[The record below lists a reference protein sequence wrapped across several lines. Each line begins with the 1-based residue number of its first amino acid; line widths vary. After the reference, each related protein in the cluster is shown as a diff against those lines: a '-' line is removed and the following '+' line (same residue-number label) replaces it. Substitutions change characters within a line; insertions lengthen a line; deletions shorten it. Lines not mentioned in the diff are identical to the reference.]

1 MKHISSIAGG
11 VALGSAGL
19 IMMSLI
25 SGCESKHEEQKQQN
39 KFLII
44 EQQIDGKYTI
54 VEEMPTDGP
63 SRAII
68 REKDADGKVTERIL
82 NEEEMKALAS
92 EEYKKVEN
100 GTSETVSN
108 NQSGGGMGL
117 AGTILAAAGGAL
129 MGNMIANSLM
139 NNKNFSR
146 NAASA
151 NQSAYSRSAPS
162 AGGTST
168 GGSSATA
175 SSTAPKKSFFGGN
188 SASSASSSA
197 TKSSTSSSSYGS

>member
-1 MKHISSIAGG
+1 MKHISSISGG

-25 SGCESKHEEQKQQN
+25 SGCETQEQKQHN

-44 EQQIDGKYTI
+44 EKLTNDKYII

-168 GGSSATA
+168 GGASAA
-175 SSTAPKKSFFGGN
+175 STSTAPKKSFFGSSSG
-188 SASSASSSA
+188 STSSAG
-197 TKSSTSSSSYGS
+197 TSSTSSSSYGS